1 MLQLPDTLP
10 GSKGLAVPE
19 CVVYD
24 IALSQ
29 CCGIMSHVS
38 LCSNHIILFVES
50 RRGLVERLAAGEHIL
65 CAEGYLLALSSRG
78 YIAHGVWVPEFV
90 LEQPEVLRSV
100 HYEFVH
106 AGTDVTEAY
115 QVKYS
120 SFTATLIFYP
130 LHLVLH
136 SP

>member
-1 MLQLPDTLP
+1 M
-10 GSKGLAVPE
+10 
-19 CVVYD
+19 
-24 IALSQ
+24 
-29 CCGIMSHVS
+29 
-38 LCSNHIILFVES
+38 
-50 RRGLVERLAAGEHIL
+50 ERLAAGEHIL